1 MGLMLAGAT
10 DVSPPS
16 AGLAGRPASGPGPPG
31 GRAAYHRVMAD
42 SRRCDQCGTAFVPR
56 REHARFCSGRC
67 RVGWKRRQLGDPV
80 TEVSALGWS
89 VSAMDDMTRRLPL
102 VCADDRPRALTVI
115 GEMVWQVTIVDA
127 TLVRYYPDLYDGVL
141 DEQPPAER
149 RRIEGTLSGLRFVR
163 NRLRDKA
170 AYGDFVGWPGGTGS
184 GGGPVTAWVWQPV
197 PEPALESLPPSGRA
211 WETTRYGDYQDFLA
225 RRAVGETFGP
235 ATAFLSRVASA
246 APAPAVSGISAPAP
260 S

>member
-1 MGLMLAGAT
+1 
-10 DVSPPS
+10 
-16 AGLAGRPASGPGPPG
+16 
-31 GRAAYHRVMAD
+31 MAD

-67 RVGWKRRQLGDPV
+67 RVRWKHGPLGDPV
-80 TEVSALGWS
+80 TEVSALAWS
-89 VSAMDDMTRRLPL
+89 VIAMDDMARRLPQ
-102 VCADDRPRALTVI
+102 VCAGDRPRALAVI
-115 GEMVWQVTIVDA
+115 GEVVWQVTIVDA

-141 DEQPPAER
+141 AEQSQAER

-170 AYGDFVGWPGGTGS
+170 AYGDFVSWPGGSGS

-197 PEPALESLPPSGRA
+197 PEPALEALPPSGRA
-211 WETTRYGDYQDFLA
+211 WETTRYGDYRDFLA
-225 RRAVGETFGP
+225 CRAVGETFGR
-235 ATAFLSRVASA
+235 ATAFLGLAASA
-246 APAPAVSGISAPAP
+246 TPAVAGVSASA